1 MTTELDSAD
10 SIPRGF
16 LSFSLVSQEI
26 ISVLFAFYSYYQG
39 DMDLATFYLAMAA
52 LLLVGLGIHS
62 IFDRPRTARLVMAA
76 VMIGSYFYL
85 LSGASICA
93 TTSSPAPSLRSWGSL
108 QHWRCST

>member
-1 MTTELDSAD
+1 MTEHDSAD

-62 IFDRPRTARLVMAA
+62 IFDRPHSARNA
-76 VMIGSYFYL
+76 
-85 LSGASICA
+85 
-93 TTSSPAPSLRSWGSL
+93 
-108 QHWRCST
+108 RCCDDR